1 MGDVAS
7 IQGSDV
13 VPFVTKAQLEER
25 LQQLW
30 DAGAAAKRTA
40 LENPTPENENHANE
54 ALEAY
59 FAASL
64 KPHKRQPNG

>member
-1 MGDVAS
+1 MSANVP
-7 IQGSDV
+7 IQGGDV
-13 VPFVTKAQLEER
+13 VPFLSRDQLDEQ

-30 DAGAAAKRTA
+30 DAGAAAKRKA
-40 LENPTPENENHANE
+40 LKNPTPENENHAIE

-59 FAASL
+59 FEAST

>member
-1 MGDVAS
+1 MGTVAS
-7 IQGSDV
+7 IHGGDV

-25 LQQLW
+25 SQRLW
-30 DAGAAAKRTA
+30 DGAATAKRAA
-40 LENPTPENENHANE
+40 LNNPTPENEKHAVE
-54 ALEAY
+54 AIEAY